1 MSSTKPYNIPLTINK
16 LLLECFQS
24 VDGNLI
30 KPRESKM
37 HELTK
42 LDYSTHHIIQNLH
55 LNKFKNENLKSRS
68 R

>member
-16 LLLECFQS
+16 LLECFQS

-42 LDYSTHHIIQNLH
+42 LDYSTHHIIKIFILI
-55 LNKFKNENLKSRS
+55 NLKMKI
-68 R
+68 